1 MSSIPLITPNMEK
14 TFSGVSIPDLA
25 KCMRQEAP
33 ETRISPRLMVFS
45 LARLNFLSM
54 ARART

>member
-1 MSSIPLITPNMEK
+1 MSNIPLITPNMEK

-33 ETRISPRLMVFS
+33 ETRISPRLMIFP
-45 LARLNFLSM
+45 
-54 ARART
+54 